1 MESREINLHIKW
13 AGKSSLPICKM
24 GAGKVEMTDTSKS
37 TQPMPSQPPNEAGQ
51 LYFFTEEQLDHVG
64 EPRSCTIYYRRI
76 PRWRSLLR
84 KRSSMN

>member
-1 MESREINLHIKW
+1 
-13 AGKSSLPICKM
+13 M

-37 TQPMPSQPPNEAGQ
+37 TQLMPSQPPNEAGQ
-51 LYFFTEEQLDHVG
+51 LYFSLRNNLIMWENHVHAL
-64 EPRSCTIYYRRI
+64 SYYLRI